1 MNIDPEIRH
10 LLDLMPASG
19 RMGTKIVSKPQQSRV
34 MNVAVPMPWHR
45 GSRPIYVNFDLWQ
58 RLSRG
63 QRDLLLLR
71 TVIWLTE
78 TKWFKP
84 DIYQG
89 ATLVGLLALTVELIQ
104 GDGVGIVVA
113 GGLSAMAG
121 RQIWRSMG
129 SPQREL
135 EADIGAIKIALR
147 RGYNESEG
155 AKNLFEAIKAVAKLE
170 GRSTLNFTE
179 LIRSQNLKAMA
190 NLSPVSVPESIKH
203 LY

>member
-19 RMGTKIVSKPQQSRV
+19 RMLTKIVSKPQQSRV
-34 MNVAVPMPWHR
+34 MNIALPMPWHR
-45 GSRPIYVNFDLWQ
+45 GSRPIYVNFDLWR

-84 DIYQG
+84 DVYQS
-89 ATLVGLLALTVELIQ
+89 ATLVGLLALMVELIQ

-113 GGLSAMAG
+113 GGLSAMAF

-135 EADIGAIKIALR
+135 EADVGAIKIAAR

-155 AKNLFEAIKAVAKLE
+155 AKHLFEAIKAVAKLE

-179 LIRSQNLKAMA
+179 LIRSQNLQAMA
-190 NLSPVSVPESIKH
+190 NLSSVSVPESIKQ
-203 LY
+203 L